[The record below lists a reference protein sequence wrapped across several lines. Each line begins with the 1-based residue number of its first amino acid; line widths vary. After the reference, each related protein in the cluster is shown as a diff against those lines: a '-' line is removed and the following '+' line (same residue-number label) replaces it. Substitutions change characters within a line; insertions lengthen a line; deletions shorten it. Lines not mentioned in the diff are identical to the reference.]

1 MIEDKW
7 QSELGKL
14 HEQQKAEYREWVHR
28 VHEDS
33 KGNATLPSYVWVLG
47 LHVSNDMVNLVLPI
61 ENQYQMQAM
70 RRFCLSSVA
79 LP

>member
-7 QSELGKL
+7 RSELGIL

-33 KGNATLPSYVWVLG
+33 KGNATLPSYV
-47 LHVSNDMVNLVLPI
+47 
-61 ENQYQMQAM
+61 
-70 RRFCLSSVA
+70 
-79 LP
+79 